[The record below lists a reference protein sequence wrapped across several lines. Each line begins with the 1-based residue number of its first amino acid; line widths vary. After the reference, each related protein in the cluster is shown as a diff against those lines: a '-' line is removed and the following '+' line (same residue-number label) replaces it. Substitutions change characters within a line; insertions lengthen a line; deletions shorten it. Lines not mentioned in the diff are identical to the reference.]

1 MASWA
6 SVPFL
11 GFVGTEE
18 IFGAAAEAG
27 DVPGKAGFLD
37 RLLYAGGPALGEG
50 IMRSKASWVNTLASV
65 ARMAR
70 GKARCRQGFP
80 PMPPVVAVFGGC
92 GVREACRRPFA

>member
-1 MASWA
+1 MKRSSAKSHGVVGFG
-6 SVPFL
+6 SVL

-50 IMRSKASWVNTLASV
+50 DHAVE
-65 ARMAR
+65 
-70 GKARCRQGFP
+70 GFL
-80 PMPPVVAVFGGC
+80 G
-92 GVREACRRPFA
+92 